1 MAPLAT
7 LLPMRAAL
15 AQIAPKLADF
25 PANLELHA
33 DAVRRAAAAGAE
45 LVVFPELSLTGY
57 VLMEAAPE
65 VSIPLDAPEMAR
77 LAEISKT
84 AAIAVGF
91 VEEAPGGR
99 FFNSAAFFDRGR
111 LVHVHRK
118 VYLPTHGI
126 FDEARHFAAGDRM
139 RVFETRFGRVGMLV
153 CRDFWH
159 LGPAYVLACQDMDIL
174 CVLSASPGRGAT
186 AGDGR
191 FASTVSVSL
200 LGDCYARSFGCHVL
214 HTNRAGVE
222 EGVTFSGASEA
233 FGPRGERL
241 ARAKDLE
248 EDLAL
253 VEIDPAARRSARL
266 SMPFLKEERPHMI
279 LRELQR
285 VLADRSTPGY

>member
-1 MAPLAT
+1 MK
-7 LLPMRAAL
+7 AAL
-15 AQIAPKLADF
+15 AQIVPKLADVG
-25 PANLELHA
+25 ANLDLHA
-33 DAVRRAAAAGAE
+33 ETAKRAAAAGAE
-45 LVVFPELSLTGY
+45 LVVYPELSLTGY

-65 VSIPLDAPEMAR
+65 VAIALDSPQMKR

-91 VEEAPGGR
+91 VEEAPGGKY
-99 FFNSAAFFDRGR
+99 FNSAAFLDRGA

-186 AGDGR
+186 GDDGR
-191 FASTVSVSL
+191 FKSTASVSL

-214 HTNRAGVE
+214 HANRAGVE

-241 ARAKDLE
+241 ARGKDLDA
-248 EDLAL
+248 DL
-253 VEIDPAARRSARL
+253 VVVDVDPAARRSARL
-266 SMPFLKEERPHMI
+266 SMPFIKEERPHLI

-285 VLADRSTPGY
+285 VLSERAAPGY

>member
-1 MAPLAT
+1 MTPLAT
-7 LLPMRAAL
+7 LSPMRAAL

-65 VSIPLDAPEMAR
+65 VSIALVSPEMAR
-77 LAEISKT
+77 LAEISNT
-84 AAIAVGF
+84 AALAAGF

-118 VYLPTHGI
+118 VYLPTHGV
-126 FDEARHFAAGDRM
+126 FDEARHFAGGDRM
-139 RVFETRFGRVGMLV
+139 RVFPTRFGRIGMLI

-159 LGPAYVLACQDMDIL
+159 LGPAYVLACQDMDLL

-186 AGDGR
+186 GFQGR
-191 FASTVSVSL
+191 FTSTASVSL
-200 LGDCYARSFGCHVL
+200 LGTCYARSFGCHVL

-222 EGVTFSGASEA
+222 EGVTFTGASEA
-233 FGPRGERL
+233 FGPDGERI
-241 ARAKDLE
+241 AHGRDLD
-248 EDLAL
+248 EDLVI
-253 VEIDPAARRSARL
+253 VEVDPAARRAARL
-266 SMPFLKEERPHMI
+266 RMPFLKEERPHLI

-285 VLADRSTPGY
+285 VLADRTTSGY